1 MKLSVIIP
9 VFNEQERLPRA
20 IQVCRQYPQWEF
32 IFVDDGST
40 DATAQMIKK
49 AGYKLI
55 SYPKNQGKGY
65 ALKQGVAAA
74 TQPLILIADVDFST
88 PIAELPKLLQIKADI
103 VIGSRKTVGAKITRH
118 QSCLREFLG
127 KQFTNLTNFWLGLNV
142 SDITCG
148 FKLFK
153 APIAKKLFGLSKI
166 KRWSYDAEI
175 LYLAKKHKFSLS
187 EVPVIWHNDART
199 KVALFPDILRSLIDL
214 ILIRFF
220 HG

>member
-1 MKLSVIIP
+1 LRDTFEKSPI
-9 VFNEQERLPRA
+9 
-20 IQVCRQYPQWEF
+20 
-32 IFVDDGST
+32 
-40 DATAQMIKK
+40 
-49 AGYKLI
+49 
-55 SYPKNQGKGY
+55 GY
-65 ALKQGVAAA
+65 ALKQGVTAA
-74 TQPLILIADVDFST
+74 TGPLILITDVDFST
-88 PIAELPKLLQIKADI
+88 PITELPKLLQIKTDI

-214 ILIRFF
+214 ILIRF
-220 HG
+220 